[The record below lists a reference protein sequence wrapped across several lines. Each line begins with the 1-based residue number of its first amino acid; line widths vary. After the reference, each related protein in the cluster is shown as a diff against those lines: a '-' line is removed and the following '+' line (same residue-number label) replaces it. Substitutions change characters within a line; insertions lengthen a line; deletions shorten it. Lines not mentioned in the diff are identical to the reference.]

1 MVDNLLVGAFGV
13 CALQRGIWSL
23 TASFT
28 TSSTRSPS
36 ASFSMYF
43 TLRLTCCVSNSTVSE
58 LSVSVSHLL
67 RFAVTSLRPP
77 NQLGAGEMHFQTVE
91 PAGCHAAH
99 TFVMTCKPPTA
110 ALRLLLLLQSLRP
123 VGGTLSELK
132 REDPNSGGV
141 MKLDWDCEPDV
152 VDSNFSHVQTKR
164 NCFQM
169 HVTTTC
175 WLLHLQ

>member
-1 MVDNLLVGAFGV
+1 
-13 CALQRGIWSL
+13 
-23 TASFT
+23 
-28 TSSTRSPS
+28 
-36 ASFSMYF
+36 
-43 TLRLTCCVSNSTVSE
+43 
-58 LSVSVSHLL
+58 
-67 RFAVTSLRPP
+67 
-77 NQLGAGEMHFQTVE
+77 MHFQTVE